1 MDIGSNIKALRK
13 KNNLTQ
19 AQLAEDICAQTMIS
33 KIENNEITPNKRL
46 LEELSKKLNVDLVYL
61 MNKEKEND
69 SAKKIKNIKD
79 MIEISL
85 NKRDYD
91 MINLIFQ
98 SNIDT
103 IEKNHT
109 PYFRWIRGL
118 LYYYKEDN
126 PKKAIQEFDRLDTNN
141 LSADF
146 TVDVTCSIGIIYY
159 EIENFEKASK
169 YFDIGLKWFS
179 NKIETRSKVKLLL
192 NYSLCL
198 ESLDK
203 DEKALDLIFQGIELS
218 KKNSSLLGLGDLYYH
233 KGYMMNKL
241 KQYEEAIK
249 SYKIA
254 HSLFEVQD
262 NSRFSVM
269 ASLRLEEITKNKETI
284 KDEKKYA

>member
-1 MDIGSNIKALRK
+1 MDIGSNIKKMRK
-13 KNNLTQ
+13 DLDLTQ
-19 AQLAEDICAQTMIS
+19 AQLAENICAQTMIS
-33 KIENNEITPNKRL
+33 KIENNEITPNNRI
-46 LEELSKKLNVDLVYL
+46 LEKLSKKLNVDLIDL
-61 MNKEKEND
+61 IDREKEKNADE
-69 SAKKIKNIKD
+69 KTKNLKD
-79 MIEISL
+79 MIDISL
-85 NKRDYD
+85 IKRDYE
-91 MINLIFQ
+91 MINLIIQ
-98 SNIDT
+98 SNIET
-103 IEKNHT
+103 IEENNS

-126 PKKAIQEFDRLDTNN
+126 PKKAIQEFNKLDTTD

-146 TVDVTCSIGIIYY
+146 TVDVLCSIGIVYY
-159 EIENFEKASK
+159 ETENLEKACK
-169 YFDIGLKWFS
+169 YFDMGLNWFS

-203 DEKALDLIFQGIELS
+203 DKKALDLIFQGIELS
-218 KKNSSLLGLGDLYYH
+218 KKNSSIFGLGDLYYH

-254 HSLFEVQD
+254 NSLFEIQE

-269 ASLRLEEITKNKETI
+269 ANLRLEEILKNKETV
-284 KDEKKYA
+284 KDEKDYA

>member
-85 NKRDYD
+85 TKRDYD

-109 PYFRWIRGL
+109 PYFRWIQGL

-126 PKKAIQEFDRLDTNN
+126 PNKAIQEFDRLDTTN

>member
-1 MDIGSNIKALRK
+1 MDLGSSIKTLRK
-13 KNNLTQ
+13 KLNLTQ
-19 AQLAEDICAQTMIS
+19 AQLAEDVCAQTMIS
-33 KIENNEITPNKRL
+33 KIENNEITPNNRL
-46 LEELSKKLNVDLVYL
+46 LEKLSKKLNENLVDLV
-61 MNKEKEND
+61 NKEKSNI
-69 SAKKIKNIKD
+69 SAKKIKSIKD
-79 MIEISL
+79 MIDISL
-85 NKRDYD
+85 TKRDYE
-91 MINLIFQ
+91 MIDLIIH
-98 SNIDT
+98 SNIEI
-103 IEKNHT
+103 IEKNDT

-126 PKKAIQEFDRLDTNN
+126 PKKAIQEFDRLDTTN

-146 TVDVTCSIGIIYY
+146 TVDVTCSIGIVYY
-159 EIENFEKASK
+159 EIGNFEKASN

-179 NKIETRSKVKLLL
+179 NKIENRSKVKLLL

-198 ESLDK
+198 ESLDN

-233 KGYMMNKL
+233 KGFMMNKL

-254 HSLFEVQD
+254 HSLFEVQE

-269 ASLRLEEITKNKETI
+269 ASLRVEEIIKNKERI
-284 KDEKKYA
+284 QNEKNYA

>member
-1 MDIGSNIKALRK
+1 VDIGSNIKALRK